1 MKNVIYYN
9 EHDIDRFIAECHAR
23 RSERENIGKG
33 KAMNKIRVVV
43 LILLGAVNV
52 YLSLTLAEVHTQ
64 LNASL
69 ERNVKYAEL
78 IATQQ
83 KACGAASASFNDMVV
98 QEAWGCVTAVKGKK
112 P

>member
-23 RSERENIGKG
+23 RSERENVEKG
-33 KAMNKIRVVV
+33 KMMNKIRAIVI
-43 LILLGAVNV
+43 ILLGAVNA
-52 YLSLTLAEVHTQ
+52 YLSLTLAEVRTQ

-83 KACGAASASFNDMVV
+83 KACSAAGANFNDMVV
-98 QEAWGCVTAVKGKK
+98 QEAWGCVAAVKGKK